1 MTAMNDIENWLLEDS
16 TPEIKYR
23 TMVELQG
30 RGKEEPE
37 VQAAYQ
43 ELMRSDLLASVL
55 DKFQAKSKWE
65 HINALLILAELGLTR
80 EDVQIDDYVEQLLKK
95 LNAGMKCARILM
107 LRNLVVLGYENHP
120 EVQKQITEAFATVRE
135 DGSVRCLDKGKKRN
149 DSRLPDMGCYRQT
162 TTYLLLAAELQ
173 KHGIVMPQYEAL
185 KKFYLDHEVLY
196 HDDDAQKVI
205 VEEIA
210 TTYFPIDHVHIGIQ
224 LVLYGLSVLG
234 VGKNKKCQRAWD
246 LLQSYQN
253 EDGKYILSD
262 SFQNPYFDVGAVG
275 EPNKWVTL
283 YALLAERYSVK

>member
-173 KHGIVMPQYEAL
+173 KQDRKSTRLNSSHL
-185 KKFYLDHEVLY
+185 
-196 HDDDAQKVI
+196 
-205 VEEIA
+205 
-210 TTYFPIDHVHIGIQ
+210 
-224 LVLYGLSVLG
+224 
-234 VGKNKKCQRAWD
+234 
-246 LLQSYQN
+246 
-253 EDGKYILSD
+253 
-262 SFQNPYFDVGAVG
+262 
-275 EPNKWVTL
+275 
-283 YALLAERYSVK
+283 

>member
-16 TPEIKYR
+16 VPEIKYR

-30 RGKEEPE
+30 RGKEESE

-55 DKFQAKSKWE
+55 DKFRAKSKWE
-65 HINALLILAELGLTR
+65 HINALLVLAELGLTR

-107 LRNLVVLGYENHP
+107 LRNLVALGYANYP

-173 KHGIVMPQYEAL
+173 KHGIEMPQYEAL

-196 HDDDAQKVI
+196 HDNDVQKVI
-205 VEEIA
+205 VEEMA

-234 VGKNKKCQRAWD
+234 VGKNKQCQRAWD

>member
-234 VGKNKKCQRAWD
+234 VGKNKQCQRAWD